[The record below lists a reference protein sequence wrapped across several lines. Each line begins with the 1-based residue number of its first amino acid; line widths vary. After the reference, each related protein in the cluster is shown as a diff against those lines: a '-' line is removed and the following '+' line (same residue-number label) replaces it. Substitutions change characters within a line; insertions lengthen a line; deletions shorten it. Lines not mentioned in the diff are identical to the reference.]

1 VTLDPCL
8 VMCCPCKGVCLDRN
22 IPDISNPHHLHTDKK
37 IKEYK
42 KKFSFRKKI
51 GIKAIN
57 RLVLRHGSVTV
68 FLVFFFVVHVMS
80 FITV

>member
-8 VMCCPCKGVCLDRN
+8 VMCCPCKGICLDRN

-51 GIKAIN
+51 GIKAIKAIN
-57 RLVLRHGSVTV
+57 RINEIRTS
-68 FLVFFFVVHVMS
+68 FLSHLPKKMNDL
-80 FITV
+80 I